1 MNPEERLRKREAGIG
16 RPLESADLLM
26 RCMFAMLVVLS
37 LATGAS
43 AQPFRGTVFINPD
56 VLTPADSSTFTGVE
70 YTGRGERMIFDR
82 RPNAWITVNAYLF
95 EARYRGATLEFQ
107 VNPEFGSVDAARAEV
122 DAYAPALGRLPAVM
136 LSRALKVQLNA
147 GDELFGGNWR
157 DQSFLIHTGQ
167 GAKYRRDGFLEEALF
182 HEAAHVSLDGDHA
195 DAEGWRAAQAADGEF
210 ISTYARDFPD
220 REDVAET
227 ALPYFAVRY
236 QPGRLSA
243 EQRAMIEA
251 TVPNR
256 LQYFDEQ
263 GFDWSPYMRAVP
275 ALPADLVV
283 GAPSVNDNSPAAGAS
298 FTLSATVR
306 NDGAGAAAATTLRYR
321 RSTDATITTADRAE
335 GTAAVAGLA
344 AAGSTRASVQLTA
357 PAAPGTYY
365 YGACVDAVA
374 DEADITNNC
383 STSVQV
389 TVPEQVPALPLLGQ
403 LLLALGLGAAGAR
416 FMHRRQRVPPE
427 A

>member
-1 MNPEERLRKREAGIG
+1 
-16 RPLESADLLM
+16 
-26 RCMFAMLVVLS
+26 MFAMLVVLS
-37 LATGAS
+37 IATGAS
-43 AQPFRGTVFINPD
+43 AQPFGGTVFISPD

-70 YTGRGERMIFDR
+70 YTGRGQREIFDR

-95 EARYRGATLEFQ
+95 AARYRGATLEFQ

-136 LSRALKVQLNA
+136 LSRALKVQVNA
-147 GDELFGGNWR
+147 GNELFGGNWR

-167 GAKYRRDGFLEEALF
+167 GAEYRRDGFLEEVLF
-182 HEAAHVSLDGDHA
+182 HEAAHVSLDGYHA

-263 GFDWSPYMRAVP
+263 GLDWSPYMQAVP
-275 ALPADLVV
+275 ALPAV
-283 GAPSVNDNSPAAGAS
+283 AAVI
-298 FTLSATVR
+298 LSALLLGAGTVR
-306 NDGAGAAAATTLRYR
+306 R
-321 RSTDATITTADRAE
+321 R
-335 GTAAVAGLA
+335 G
-344 AAGSTRASVQLTA
+344 
-357 PAAPGTYY
+357 
-365 YGACVDAVA
+365 
-374 DEADITNNC
+374 
-383 STSVQV
+383 
-389 TVPEQVPALPLLGQ
+389 
-403 LLLALGLGAAGAR
+403 
-416 FMHRRQRVPPE
+416 
-427 A
+427 

>member
-1 MNPEERLRKREAGIG
+1 MLRGPRAERQVDPAAYVVHVAWTLTGEIKETFEAPKQPAVPPEPRDRATATTMNPEERLREREAGIG
-16 RPLESADLLM
+16 CPLESADLLM

-37 LATGAS
+37 IATGAS
-43 AQPFRGTVFINPD
+43 AQPFGGTVFISPD

-70 YTGRGERMIFDR
+70 YTGRGQREIFDR

-136 LSRALKVQLNA
+136 LSRALKVQVNA
-147 GDELFGGNWR
+147 GNELFGGNWR

-167 GAKYRRDGFLEEALF
+167 GAEYRRDGFLEEVLF

-263 GFDWSPYMRAVP
+263 GLDWSPYMQAVP
-275 ALPADLVV
+275 ALPAV
-283 GAPSVNDNSPAAGAS
+283 AAVI
-298 FTLSATVR
+298 LSAMLLGAGTVR
-306 NDGAGAAAATTLRYR
+306 R
-321 RSTDATITTADRAE
+321 R
-335 GTAAVAGLA
+335 G
-344 AAGSTRASVQLTA
+344 
-357 PAAPGTYY
+357 
-365 YGACVDAVA
+365 
-374 DEADITNNC
+374 
-383 STSVQV
+383 
-389 TVPEQVPALPLLGQ
+389 
-403 LLLALGLGAAGAR
+403 
-416 FMHRRQRVPPE
+416 
-427 A
+427 